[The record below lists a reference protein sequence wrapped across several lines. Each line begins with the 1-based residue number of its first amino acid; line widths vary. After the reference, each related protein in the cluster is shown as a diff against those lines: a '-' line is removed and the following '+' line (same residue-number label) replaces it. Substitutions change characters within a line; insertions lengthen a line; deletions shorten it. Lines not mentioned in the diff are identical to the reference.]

1 MSMRFLTI
9 VTKVSYAT
17 FSLGSFNLMTRIL
30 YGVSGRNVIEAMV
43 CPADL
48 RMYILLAIVGL
59 GPVIVTL
66 LMLLLF
72 SAKHRWVLLTAVTLG
87 VATSIVIALSSST
100 SAFTVL
106 AVYAVPQLPIL
117 LVKNRRHIRADLFQ

>member
-1 MSMRFLTI
+1 MRFLTI